1 MAWYT
6 PAETKIPLLALFAAI
21 LPGEAGFEKTLCD
34 YLGVGRCILG
44 NSGRTLL
51 TLLLKSLRKKEGGTR
66 NEVVIP
72 GYTCY
77 SVAAAV
83 VRAEL
88 KIKVYDMLPSTLA
101 PDFDSL
107 KKTVGDK
114 TLAVIAQHLF
124 GVPTSVDGIASIVKP
139 HRVYVIED
147 AAQAL
152 GGTLEGQRL
161 GTLGDFGFFSFG
173 RGKPLPLGGGGAMV
187 GKDPDILSAL
197 LLRTNCWGS
206 TKIIGTALT
215 QLMSLPGLY
224 GIAERLPLGLG
235 ETVFD
240 PTFKISSMPMGI
252 NSLGYKCMPL
262 LERMN
267 THRRSIHTVY
277 KNVFDS
283 KEMIPLPDQSTAV
296 YTRFPFMGGTAFLPT
311 DLVRLGVRRMYPK
324 AIADE
329 RKIRSYLAEDCEPTP
344 GASEIARNLITLPTH
359 QSITEDLAGQIAR
372 KVMATFRGR
381 ARGTGGVR

>member
-1 MAWYT
+1 MKWYP
-6 PAETKIPLLALFAAI
+6 PAETKIPLSALFTAI
-21 LPGEAGFEKTLCD
+21 LPGESGFEKTLCN

-44 NSGRTLL
+44 NSGRALL
-51 TLLLKSLRKKEGGTR
+51 TLLLKSLKKKEGDTR

-83 VRAEL
+83 ARAEL
-88 KIKVYDMLPSTLA
+88 KIKVYDMDPCTLA
-101 PDFDSL
+101 PDLDSL

-124 GVPTSVDGIASIVKP
+124 GIPTSVKGIESMVRP
-139 HRVYVIED
+139 YHVYVIED

-152 GGTLEGQRL
+152 GGTLEGQPL

-187 GKDPDILSAL
+187 GKDQDTVSSI
-197 LLRTNCWGS
+197 LLRIRGRGN

-240 PTFKISSMPMGI
+240 PMFEISAMPTGI
-252 NSLGYKCMPL
+252 KSLGYKCIPL

-267 THRRSIHTVY
+267 THRRRIHTVY
-277 KNVFDS
+277 KNVFDY
-283 KEMIPLPDQSTAV
+283 KDVIPLPDASTGV
-296 YTRFPFMGGTAFLPT
+296 YTRFPFMGGTASLSG
-311 DLVRLGVRRMYPK
+311 DLMRLGVRRMYPK

-329 RKIRSYLAEDCEPTP
+329 RKIKSHLAKDCEQTP
-344 GASEIARNLITLPTH
+344 GASEIARNVITLPTH
-359 QSITEDLAGQIAR
+359 QSITEDLAGLIAR
-372 KVMATFRGR
+372 KVMATFRATAKGV
-381 ARGTGGVR
+381 GGSR